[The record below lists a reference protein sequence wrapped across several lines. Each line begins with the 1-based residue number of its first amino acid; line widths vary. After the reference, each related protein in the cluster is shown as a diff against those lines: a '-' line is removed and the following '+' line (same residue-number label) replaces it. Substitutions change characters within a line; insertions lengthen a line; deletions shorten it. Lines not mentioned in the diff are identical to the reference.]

1 MTYPDKEHTIALLTD
16 WQAHHAAV
24 EKLMDGMTE
33 SPVGLDPNGAL
44 FLTVW
49 NLFDAY
55 TSTLAVEVGDFD
67 DWLQWYQSETDMG
80 KRSKAAGFDGKLRKI
95 KTLEN
100 LFWLIEES
108 RKRGVVS

>member
-1 MTYPDKEHTIALLTD
+1 MTYPDRENTLALLTD

-24 EKLMDGMTE
+24 EKLMDGMTA
-33 SPVGLDPNGAL
+33 SPVGLDPNSAL

-55 TSTLAVEVGDFD
+55 TSTLSVEVGDYD
-67 DWLQWYQSETDMG
+67 GWLEWYQSETGMG
-80 KRSKAAGFDGKLRKI
+80 ERPSKAGYDGKLRKI
-95 KTLEN
+95 KTLAN
-100 LFWLIEES
+100 LFWLLEES